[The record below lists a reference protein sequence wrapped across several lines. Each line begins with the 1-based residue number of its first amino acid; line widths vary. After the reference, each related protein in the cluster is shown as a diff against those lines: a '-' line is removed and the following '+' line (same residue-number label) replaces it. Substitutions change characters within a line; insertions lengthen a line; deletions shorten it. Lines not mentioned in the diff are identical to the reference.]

1 MEIEKIKM
9 MLRSSKRNKVYYR
22 DQFNF
27 LVWGIC
33 LNTEIEKDETISFI
47 RVDSLNNKIDVS
59 KIIEIRAI

>member
-1 MEIEKIKM
+1 MELDKIKSI
-9 MLRSSKRNKVYYR
+9 LKNSNRNKVYYR

-33 LNTEIEKDETISFI
+33 LSTEIEKDETISFI
-47 RVDSLNNKIDVS
+47 RVNNLDNKINVS